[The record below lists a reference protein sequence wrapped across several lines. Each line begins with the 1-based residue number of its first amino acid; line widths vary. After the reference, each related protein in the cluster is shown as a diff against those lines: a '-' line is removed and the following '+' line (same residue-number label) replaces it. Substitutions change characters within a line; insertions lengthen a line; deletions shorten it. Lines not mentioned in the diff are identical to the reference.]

1 LTCLAKKQRID
12 AYAKRV
18 EHGRK
23 HGRSTMRKLVVALA
37 AGAIGAG
44 VVVPSA
50 VAEPAGGLGEPT
62 CQAEV
67 ISNAVQE
74 GTGRRAVAEF
84 FFGDYPKAVQTAE
97 RTVQAVCAGD

>member
-1 LTCLAKKQRID
+1 
-12 AYAKRV
+12 
-18 EHGRK
+18 
-23 HGRSTMRKLVVALA
+23 MRKLVMALA
-37 AGAIGAG
+37 AGAIVAG

-50 VAEPAGGLGEPT
+50 VADPTGGQGEPT

-84 FFGDYPKAVQTAE
+84 FFGDYPTAVRDAERAVQE
-97 RTVQAVCAGD
+97 FCAGE